1 MFNSNDLKTVL
12 TCLNTH
18 GFAQQDRIEE
28 DKHLSKLE
36 LLSLIL
42 DGKNDGVVLDS
53 EITFTNRK
61 FAETLLGV
69 KAATEVT
76 LMAHSEGKIV
86 VNIKQEAEWD
96 NYRKTYSL
104 VKTVI
109 QLIENEVMERMP
121 TKRQEMKA
129 MFDSKDL
136 TKVLSFLT
144 AQGFTPCH
152 FNEQKCH
159 QSKIKILSCILDGEE
174 SGTHNEVVIFT
185 NKENFESDH
194 STMKATIAV
203 TINADW
209 KGRLICSAGS
219 NMSKSIPK
227 RTFFSAKSA
236 IKYIEKAIEKQSQAN
251 ITNMNVL
258 ALSDIHQNKF
268 TVIDNIKC
276 LIEDTKKFQFDFDC
290 IIVGGDIGHMDEA
303 YSYSVLTK
311 LSTFGVPVYYVWGNS
326 DSDCSYNT
334 FQLPSNCFHLHHN
347 IHKIG
352 EYWLVGYSGCWFN
365 WGKNPISRET
375 ISKVRDINDKYSDIL
390 PKVRGLDSC
399 NSSIIDER
407 KATLNKR
414 YEALF
419 FLLQNRGEDKRLR
432 AYKKRERRLTLRL
445 SQQLAIANSF
455 VLPKLLA
462 IRETDYYRMYKE
474 EHSNACENL
483 TDKNINALVE
493 LIMKAQIPL
502 DKLIIV
508 THERIEKL
516 GEYFPSPPYLHLF
529 GHHHGF
535 RKSYY
540 KGSNFVNISAFH
552 PHCNHNG
559 YDSPPTYSL
568 LSLGGKRIKANCV
581 ELGNFRTLDEKAE
594 TELQM
599 KEFNDWFD
607 KRHPAKN

>member
-12 TCLNTH
+12 TCLTTL
-18 GFAQQDRIEE
+18 GFAQQDKIEE
-28 DKHLSKLE
+28 DKHQSKLE
-36 LLSLIL
+36 LLSFIL

-61 FAETLLGV
+61 YAETLLGV

-109 QLIENEVMERMP
+109 QRIENEVMERMP
-121 TKRQEMKA
+121 IKRQTMTT

-136 TKVLSFLT
+136 TKVLRFLT
-144 AQGFTPCH
+144 AQKFTSCD
-152 FNEQKCH
+152 FNEQKH
-159 QSKIKILSCILDGEE
+159 QLLNRILDGEE
-174 SGTHNEVVIFT
+174 SGTHNKAVIFT
-185 NKENFESDH
+185 NKANFESAH
-194 STMKATIAV
+194 SAMKATVAV

-219 NMSKSIPK
+219 ITSKSIPK
-227 RTFFSAKSA
+227 KTFLRATLA
-236 IKYIEKAIEKQSQAN
+236 IKHIEKAIEKQSKTN

-258 ALSDIHQNKF
+258 ALSDIHQRQH
-268 TVIDNIKC
+268 TVDYIER
-276 LIEDTKKFQFDFDC
+276 LIEETKKFQFDFDC
-290 IIVGGDIGHMDEA
+290 IIVGGDIGDMNET

-311 LSTFGVPVYYVWGNS
+311 LSTLGVPVYYVWGNS
-326 DSDCSYNT
+326 DPNCSYT
-334 FQLPSNCFHLHHN
+334 PKLPSNCFHLHHN
-347 IHKIG
+347 IQKIG
-352 EYWLVGYSGCWFN
+352 EYWLVGYSGCWFD
-365 WGKNPISRET
+365 WGKNPLSRET
-375 ISKVRDINDKYSDIL
+375 TDKIRDINDKYSDIL
-390 PKVRGLDSC
+390 PKARELDLC

-407 KATLNKR
+407 KATINKK
-414 YEALF
+414 YDTLF
-419 FLLQNRGEDKRLR
+419 LLLQNRGENKRLR
-432 AYKKRERRLTLRL
+432 AYKNREKRLKLRL
-445 SQQLAIANSF
+445 SQHLAVTDSF

-462 IRETDYYRMYKE
+462 IRESDYYRMYKE
-474 EHSNACENL
+474 EHSNACVNL

-493 LIMKAQIPL
+493 LIMTAQMPL

-508 THERIEKL
+508 THERIDKL

-529 GHHHGF
+529 GHRHGF

-552 PHCNHNG
+552 PHCNHSG

-568 LSLGGKRIKANCV
+568 LSLGGKRINANCV
-581 ELGNFRTLDEKAE
+581 ELGNFITLDEKAE
-594 TELQM
+594 TELKM
-599 KEFNDWFD
+599 KELYDWRD
-607 KRHPAKN
+607 KRHPAKNKY